1 MEAEWIHQAQRGDEL
16 AFQHLVD
23 EHRDA
28 VFRLAFLMLR
38 HEDDAQDVTQETFF
52 RAYKNLNR
60 FDTSRPMRPWLLRIT
75 ANLCRN
81 QRRDLGRYW
90 RALWRF
96 SYQKSEVDFSAEQQV
111 IQEAEVEA
119 VLNAIQRL
127 REPEQ
132 EIIYLRYFL
141 GLSIEDAAEVLKVRP
156 GTVKSRLHR
165 ALKQL
170 TLVIQQQYP
179 VLAEGRSV

>member
-1 MEAEWIHQAQRGDEL
+1 
-16 AFQHLVD
+16 
-23 EHRDA
+23 
-28 VFRLAFLMLR
+28 
-38 HEDDAQDVTQETFF
+38 
-52 RAYKNLNR
+52 
-60 FDTSRPMRPWLLRIT
+60 
-75 ANLCRN
+75 
-81 QRRDLGRYW
+81 
-90 RALWRF
+90 LWRF